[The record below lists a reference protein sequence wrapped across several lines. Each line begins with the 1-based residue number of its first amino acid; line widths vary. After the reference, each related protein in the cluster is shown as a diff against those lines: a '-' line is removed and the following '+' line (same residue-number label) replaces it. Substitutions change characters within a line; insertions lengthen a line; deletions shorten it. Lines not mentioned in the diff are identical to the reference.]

1 MHRYEGMFLVGNT
14 AANDDW
20 DNLVDHIQGVLT
32 KHGAEVIELNKW
44 EERKLAF
51 NIGDHT
57 RGTYIIVL
65 FNADG
70 SSITKIRHDFSL
82 SESVIRSL
90 ILRDDLRK
98 NSLPKP
104 MPATS
109 GEIASSESENNTSS
123 PDVKKE
129 EVAKEEVAVEE
140 TVVVSDDIEKA
151 DAENVKEEEK
161 PAAVD

>member
-129 EVAKEEVAVEE
+129 EEVVEE
-140 TVVVSDDIEKA
+140 PVVVTDDIEKA
-151 DAENVKEEEK
+151 DAENVEEEEK
-161 PAAVD
+161 PATVD

>member
-51 NIGDHT
+51 TIGDHT

-65 FNADG
+65 FNASG
-70 SSITKIRHDFSL
+70 TSIPKIRHDYSL
-82 SESVIRSL
+82 SETIIRSL

-98 NSLPKP
+98 NSVPKP

-109 GEIASSESENNTSS
+109 DEIASSESEKDKEKSV

-129 EVAKEEVAVEE
+129 VEKVEDPVVASENNKE
-140 TVVVSDDIEKA
+140 A
-151 DAENVKEEEK
+151 DAENVEEEK
-161 PAAVD
+161 PATVD